1 MKSCKLWVP
10 ALLLIILSEIPF
22 AAETSQ
28 WKGLPNPDGEYS
40 FSVESYNYR
49 MKGSLKLLLIWI
61 GRDNVGGGTISRI
74 SSQSGVSGERIDGY
88 SVLFG
93 SDPKAVP
100 GNHNRWGYAR
110 ELAWWKPGNS
120 PEQLSKTLF
129 EGFMSKSSE
138 ESMDELSR
146 NKKKPGAEDL
156 TLFEGSI
163 GEVTPIQAYTHL
175 WRFNAAGQATY
186 LTPEGVSPS
195 FLEARNHLAPDIE
208 RTLNNNPLQ
217 FDQPAGFFTAIRLLL
232 DPILEKNNSGS
243 SISHFRNATQN
254 YVNSAHLY
262 TLEITEVKM
271 HKEYEVNDRRFQDVL
286 EIDFRTLRHDLGRKH
301 NFTLWIPAS
310 GYYRGIPIKIA
321 DKPRW
326 WLKVELTL
334 DPEGTWN

>member
-1 MKSCKLWVP
+1 VKSCKSWILP
-10 ALLLIILSEIPF
+10 LFLIILSEIPG
-22 AAETSQ
+22 APAPMHWE
-28 WKGLPNPDGEYS
+28 GLPYPDGEKL

-49 MKGSLKLLLIWI
+49 MKGSLKLLLIWV

-74 SSQSGVSGERIDGY
+74 SSHSGVSAKRIDGY

-110 ELAWWKPGNS
+110 ELAWWNTDNS

-146 NKKKPGAEDL
+146 NEKKPGADEL

-163 GEVTPIQAYTHL
+163 GEVTPVQAYTHL

-186 LTPEGVSPS
+186 LTPEGVSSS
-195 FLEARNHLAPDIE
+195 FLKARNHLAPDIE
-208 RTLNNNPLQ
+208 RVLNNNPFQ
-217 FDQPAGFFTAIRLLL
+217 FDHPAGFFTAIRLLMDPVL
-232 DPILEKNNSGS
+232 DEFNSGL
-243 SISHFRNATQN
+243 SISRFQNTTQR

-262 TLEITEVKM
+262 TLEITKLEI
-271 HKEYEVNDRRFQDVL
+271 HEEYEVNNRSFQNVL
-286 EIDFRTLRHDLGRKH
+286 QLDFRTLRHDMNRKH
-301 NFTLWIPAS
+301 NFTLWIPTS
-310 GYYRGIPIKIA
+310 GDYRGIPIKIA

-334 DPEGTWN
+334 DPEGTGN